1 MSESKAMIN
10 WFPGHMTKT
19 RRQMEEDIKLV
30 DLVIEVVDG
39 RIPFSSKNPYLD
51 EVWKRRP
58 RMIAINKSDLADPK
72 VTKAWTAWYE
82 AQGFGVVELNSLA
95 GLGTDKIGAVAA
107 ELCKEKRERDK
118 AKGLK
123 ERPIRMMITG
133 IPNVGKSTLIN
144 TLAGRAGAK
153 TGNKPGV
160 TRGKQWIKLKNNME
174 LLDTPGMLWPK
185 FEDQTQAERIAM
197 VGSIKDELLDM
208 DELAYQ
214 LIRFLKEQYPAL
226 LKERYKLDEE
236 DLQMEAVPLIERI
249 GKGRG
254 FLMSGGIT
262 DFSRTARMLIEEFRS
277 GKIGRISLEYPLQEE
292 D

>member
-19 RRQMEEDIKLV
+19 KRQMEADIKLV

-39 RIPFSSKNPYLD
+39 RIPMSSKNPYLD
-51 EVWKRRP
+51 EVWNRRP
-58 RMIAINKSDLADPK
+58 RIIAINKSDLADPA
-72 VTKAWTAWYE
+72 VTKTWTAWYE

-95 GLGTDKIGAVAA
+95 GTGTDKIGSVAA
-107 ELCKEKRERDK
+107 RLCKEKRERDK
-118 AKGLK
+118 SRGIK
-123 ERPIRMMITG
+123 ERPIRMMITE

-174 LLDTPGMLWPK
+174 LMDTPGMLWPK
-185 FEDQTQAERIAM
+185 FEDQTQAERIGM

-208 DELAYQ
+208 DELAFQ
-214 LIRFLKEQYPAL
+214 LIRYLMVEYPEL
-226 LKERYKLDEE
+226 LKERYKLSDE
-236 DLQMEAVPLIERI
+236 DLKLEAVPLIERI
-249 GKGRG
+249 GQGRG
-254 FLMSGGIT
+254 FLVSGGMI
-262 DFSRTARMLIEEFRS
+262 DFSRTTRMLIEEFRS
-277 GKIGRISLEYPLQEE
+277 GKIGRISLERPTEE

>member
-1 MSESKAMIN
+1 MNESKTNIN

-30 DLVIEVVDG
+30 DLVIEVVDA
-39 RIPFSSKNPYLD
+39 RIPQSSKNPYLD

-58 RMIAINKSDLADPK
+58 RIIAINKADLADPQ
-72 VTKAWTAWYE
+72 VTAQWTAWYE

-95 GLGTDKIGAVAA
+95 GVGTDKIGTVAA
-107 ELCKEKRERDK
+107 RLCKEKRERDK
-118 AKGLK
+118 ARGLK

-144 TLAGRAGAK
+144 TLSGRAGAK

-185 FEDQTQAERIAM
+185 FENQTQAERIAT

-214 LIRFLKEQYPAL
+214 LIRFLKEEYPDL
-226 LKERYKLDEE
+226 LRERYKLDDE
-236 DLQMEAVPLIERI
+236 DLALEAVPLIERI
-249 GKGRG
+249 GQGRG
-254 FLMSGGIT
+254 FLMSGGVT

-277 GKIGRISLEYPLQEE
+277 GKIGRISLERPEE
-292 D
+292 GA

>member
-1 MSESKAMIN
+1 MDENKTNIN

-19 RRQMEEDIKLV
+19 RRQMEADIKLV
-30 DLVIEVVDG
+30 DLVIEVVDA
-39 RIPFSSKNPYLD
+39 RIPQSSKNPYLD

-58 RMIAINKSDLADPK
+58 RIIAINKADLADPK
-72 VTKAWTAWYE
+72 ITSAWAAWYE
-82 AQGFGVVELNSLA
+82 AQGFGVVELNSQA
-95 GLGTDKIGAVAA
+95 GVGTDKIGVVAA
-107 ELCKEKRERDK
+107 RLCKEKRERDK

-123 ERPIRMMITG
+123 ERPIRIMITG

-144 TLAGRAGAK
+144 TLSGRAGAK

-185 FEDQTQAERIAM
+185 FENQTQAERIAT

-214 LIRFLKEQYPAL
+214 LIRFLKEEYPDL
-226 LKERYKLDEE
+226 LRERYKLDDD
-236 DLQMEAVPLIERI
+236 DLALEAVPLIERI
-249 GKGRG
+249 GQGRG
-254 FLMSGGIT
+254 FLMSGGVT

-277 GKIGRISLEYPLQEE
+277 GKIGRITLERPEE
-292 D
+292 GA

>member
-19 RRQMEEDIKLV
+19 KRQMEADIKLV

-39 RIPFSSKNPYLD
+39 RIPMSSKNPYLD
-51 EVWKRRP
+51 EVWNRKP
-58 RMIAINKSDLADPK
+58 RIIAINKSDLADPV

-95 GLGTDKIGAVAA
+95 GAGTDKIGVVAA
-107 ELCKEKRERDK
+107 RLCKEKRERDK
-118 AKGLK
+118 ARGIK

-174 LLDTPGMLWPK
+174 LMDTPGMLWPK
-185 FEDQTQAERIAM
+185 FEDQTQAERIGM

-208 DELAYQ
+208 DELAFQ
-214 LIRFLKEQYPAL
+214 LIRYLKVEYPEL
-226 LKERYKLDEE
+226 LKERYKLDDEE
-236 DLQMEAVPLIERI
+236 VALEAVPLIERI
-249 GKGRG
+249 GQGRG
-254 FLMSGGIT
+254 FLVSGGMI

-277 GKIGRISLEYPLQEE
+277 GKIGRISLERPAEE